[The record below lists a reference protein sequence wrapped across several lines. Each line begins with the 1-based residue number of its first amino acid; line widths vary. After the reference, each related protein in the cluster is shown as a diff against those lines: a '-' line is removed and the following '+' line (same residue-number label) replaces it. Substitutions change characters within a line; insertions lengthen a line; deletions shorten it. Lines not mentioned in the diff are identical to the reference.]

1 MYGKILVPVDG
12 SETSACGLDE
22 AIKIAGKLGS
32 RIRLVHIMNELIFG
46 GGVAAVTQQQGDQH
60 VRQDSGPGRW
70 Q

>member
-32 RIRLVHIMNELIFG
+32 RIRLVHIMNELVFG
-46 GGVAAVTQQQGDQH
+46 GGGGLYASDLIG
-60 VRQDSGPGRW
+60 
-70 Q
+70 